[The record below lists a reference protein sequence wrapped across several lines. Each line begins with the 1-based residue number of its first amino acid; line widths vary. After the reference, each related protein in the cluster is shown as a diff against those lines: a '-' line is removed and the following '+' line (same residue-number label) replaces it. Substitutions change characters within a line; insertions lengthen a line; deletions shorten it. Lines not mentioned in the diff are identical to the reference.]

1 MKKICTLLMITAL
14 AVCGLRAQNAVM
26 SHGTMLSRFSIV
38 RPWQS
43 DKYVA
48 YSSDASSS
56 TFCLVSPSSG
66 AMTTADLPRGFEI
79 TDFVILDDKVFFCG
93 QVPGSPFL
101 GYLDINLLF
110 ADLDDFHFYRLDPMR
125 VTRPLKI
132 SAFNVSDGRH
142 LVGVADGFSLQGD
155 PARVV
160 VDLPIR
166 SDGTLYPYRYSN
178 MEDNVEAFDDIA
190 VTDDCVIISGHKAD
204 ADGLCLRVFGRP
216 TSTSD
221 NIFSPALI
229 SDRILCGHA
238 GLITVR
244 DGFLAAGI
252 DGMHYS
258 VAAIGYANGRYGLDF
273 SIYKTLAANQASLVY
288 RGFVPLDNNISSNW
302 ALRDISYDQQYDK
315 LLIALDYTDAAG
327 TDRSAVCEIAS
338 PMVPTSAVMNML
350 SGYSLFSACPGDTG
364 GSFVAVGHNGA
375 GMFSLFR
382 HTDGNSDCHQQYSVA
397 ISSISEPEEWLD
409 KSLIWDNLRIIPISI
424 TPIVDHSAQEIDCET
439 IDLTH

>member
-1 MKKICTLLMITAL
+1 MKKIYILLMITAL

-66 AMTTADLPRGFEI
+66 AMTTADLPGGIKIF
-79 TDFVILDDKVFFCG
+79 DFVVLDDKVFFCG
-93 QVPGSPFL
+93 ELPGNPFL
-101 GYLDINLLF
+101 GYFDINLFF
-110 ADLDDFHFYRLDPMR
+110 ANLDDCHFYRL
-125 VTRPLKI
+125 I
-132 SAFNVSDGRH
+132 SPNISTPHKVAAFKVSDGRH
-142 LVGVADGFSLQGD
+142 LVSVADGFTLQGD
-155 PARVV
+155 SASVV
-160 VDLPIR
+160 VDLSIQF
-166 SDGTLYPYRYSN
+166 DGTASQTEYTR
-178 MEDNVEAFDDIA
+178 MDENVEAFDDIA

-273 SIYKTLAANQASLVY
+273 SIYKSLAANQASLVY
-288 RGFVPLDNNISSNW
+288 RGFVPLGNNISSNW

-315 LLIALDYTDAAG
+315 LLIVLDYTDAAG

-338 PMVPTSAVMNML
+338 PMAPTSAVMNML

-364 GSFVAVGHNGA
+364 GSFVAVGRNGA
-375 GMFSLFR
+375 GLFSLFR

-397 ISSISEPEEWLD
+397 VSSISEPEEWFNRR
-409 KSLIWDNLRIIPISI
+409 LIDYSFRPPFVDI
-424 TPIVDHSAQEIDCET
+424 TPIVGYSILQVDCET
-439 IDLTH
+439 VNLNH